1 MDNAFTRGA
10 GDARGGGGRVHRL
23 GRLDP
28 ARDRNAE
35 YVYGNASRFCALIRS
50 VVTSAL
56 PQDGPRCIKRPRTV
70 GPICVLQTARLLDM
84 FFQGQWSTDAWP
96 EWVML
101 DAIKTWKKDVIHQ
114 DLPTN
119 ISRVLEKWLRQ
130 KQTESNVRKERFCR
144 HNGTAMLFRLTH
156 AL

>member
-50 VVTSAL
+50 VVTSAVPDL
-56 PQDGPRCIKRPRTV
+56 AEALKDQVKHVRRAAADALGKILSRCQD
-70 GPICVLQTARLLDM
+70 
-84 FFQGQWSTDAWP
+84 
-96 EWVML
+96 
-101 DAIKTWKKDVIHQ
+101 
-114 DLPTN
+114 
-119 ISRVLEKWLRQ
+119 
-130 KQTESNVRKERFCR
+130 
-144 HNGTAMLFRLTH
+144 
-156 AL
+156 